1 MDEGENEAQSR
12 HINTQMC
19 MCVRQNFGKMINW
32 ISKKKTLFCYS
43 RLMEKHVKVIF
54 KQSTDQTFSSCAVI
68 ENK

>member
-19 MCVRQNFGKMINW
+19 MCVRQSFGKM

-43 RLMEKHVKVIF
+43 RLMEKQKKCESDIQAVNRSDIF
-54 KQSTDQTFSSCAVI
+54 
-68 ENK
+68 